1 MMISRFGKFRPLFFD
16 LVTVFTGTGH
26 CLMDGFFT
34 APMTAAV
41 REAASLTGWANEGP
55 TAVAAEAEK
64 AKELKHFALQTG
76 MSNYVASNGK
86 MIQLFDEEW
95 VAWTVHRPGL
105 LMGGS
110 NRALFNF
117 IGSLCVY
124 GAICKH
130 LNLPFVF
137 GGTSECWE
145 ESYIDGS
152 DVRLVA
158 EQQIWAVTTACGDGV
173 CSYGQAFNAINGS
186 SFTWKEIWPI
196 LGKKFGVRVP
206 EEMFLEGFWFET
218 AMGDKKKE
226 WEEIVVKE
234 RLVETKMEDLANWEF
249 LDNLF
254 RFPTK
259 LLGSRAKVDAL
270 GFTMRCNTLESISYW
285 IDFMRDENFVP

>member
-1 MMISRFGKFRPLFFD
+1 MSNALNAILPI
-16 LVTVFTGTGH
+16 
-26 CLMDGFFT
+26 
-34 APMTAAV
+34 
-41 REAASLTGWANEGP
+41 
-55 TAVAAEAEK
+55 

-95 VAWTVHRPGL
+95 VRPSGTSNFYYALEDLLHARLTGKVAWTVHRPGL